1 MSADHKFNETLDVV
15 RSFMKCESQAIE
27 LSAQRLDES
36 VLDAIELLFALKGR
50 VIFTGVGKMGCIARK
65 AAATFCSTGTPAI
78 FLHAAEASHGDLGI
92 VCPDDV
98 VVALSY
104 SGQSDELLKLM
115 PYMQRFKVP
124 VVCLT
129 GQPKSELARL
139 SGSVIDL
146 NVESEADFN
155 ELAPTSSTTVALA
168 ICDAIALT
176 LAKMRRFT
184 RQQFAMFHPGGNL
197 GRKLLTTTK
206 SLMHTGDDIPL
217 ASEKIVLRDAI
228 VIMTEKRLGALLV
241 TNEQRQLKGIITDGD
256 IRRILQTKENP
267 LQDPVVMLMNQCP
280 FRTQKES
287 LAAESLQ
294 IMHEHSIS
302 VLPVVDGEVVCGII
316 HLHDLLK
323 AGLA

>member
-1 MSADHKFNETLDVV
+1 MPSDFKTNEMLDVI
-15 RSFMKCESQAIE
+15 RSFMKCESEAIE
-27 LSAQRLDES
+27 HSAERLDDSILETI
-36 VLDAIELLFALKGR
+36 DLLLGLQGR

-92 VCPDDV
+92 VSSNDV

-115 PYMQRFKVP
+115 PYMQRFKIP
-124 VVCLT
+124 VVCVT
-129 GQPKSELARL
+129 GKIDSELAKF
-139 SGSVIDL
+139 SDEVIDIH
-146 NVESEADFN
+146 VDSEADFN

-168 ICDAIALT
+168 ICDAFALT
-176 LAKMRRFT
+176 LAKKRGFT
-184 RQQFAMFHPGGNL
+184 KQQFAMFHPGGNL
-197 GRKLLTTTK
+197 GRKLLTTTQT
-206 SLMHTGDDIPL
+206 LMHTGDDIPL
-217 ASEKIVLRDAI
+217 AADDVVLRDAI

-241 TNEQRQLKGIITDGD
+241 IDGQQHLQGIITDGD

-267 LQDPVVMLMNQCP
+267 LQDPVSTVMNKCP
-280 FRTQKES
+280 FRTQKDS

-302 VLPVVDGEVVCGII
+302 VLPVVDDRVVCGII
-316 HLHDLLK
+316 HLHDLVK